1 VYSIRDLLGHFVKV
15 PPSRNQDGMCPHKC
29 CRGKRPH
36 PENWPV
42 LLDRKTL
49 RTASEAELLAHYQR
63 EKVGESG
70 RAVSQVLGE
79 LQRREDAERAREARK
94 ANRATRAD
102 EYRAYLENQWTTA
115 EEATRGNMLNK
126 RGRARGMDPRALWT
140 AGTRERERYASDEL
154 REWFARNPVVTQR
167 EFHGDAAAAAGARR
181 RRGHSDRLY
190 GVY

>member
-15 PPSRNQDGMCPHKC
+15 PPQRNQDGMCPHRC

-36 PENWPV
+36 PDKWPV
-42 LLDRKTL
+42 LLDKTTL
-49 RTASEAELLAHYQR
+49 RTASEADLLAHYQR
-63 EKVGESG
+63 EKVGQSG

-79 LQRREDAERAREARK
+79 LQRREDRDKAREHRAAHR
-94 ANRATRAD
+94 ANRND
-102 EYRAYLENQWTTA
+102 EYRVYLENSQVAA
-115 EEATRGNMLNK
+115 EAATRGNMLNK

-140 AGTRERERYASDEL
+140 AGPRERERYASDEL
-154 REWFARNPVVTQR
+154 REWFARNQPLTSR
-167 EFHGDAAAAAGARR
+167 EFHGEAAAAAGARR